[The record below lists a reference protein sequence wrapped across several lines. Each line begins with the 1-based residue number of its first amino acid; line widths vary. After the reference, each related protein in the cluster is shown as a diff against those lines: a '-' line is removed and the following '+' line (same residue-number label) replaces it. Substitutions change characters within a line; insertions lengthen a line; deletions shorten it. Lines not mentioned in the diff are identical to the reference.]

1 MCVCLTSDNSR
12 YAPAHGVVEPHV
24 SVVDVAQLGQHPV
37 DVQPLHEHPGKRAHI
52 EVMEEDGYD
61 RTHKLKG
68 GKREREKEKK
78 DKRGVNLSNYVVC
91 IIHTVHNKFTAKINQ
106 EQKN

>member
-1 MCVCLTSDNSR
+1 MSLTGDNSR

-24 SVVDVAQLGQHPV
+24 PVVDVAHLGQHPV
-37 DVQPLHEHPGKRAHI
+37 DMQPLHEHPGKSAHV

-68 GKREREKEKK
+68 GKKVRKGEER
-78 DKRGVNLSNYVVC
+78 
-91 IIHTVHNKFTAKINQ
+91 
-106 EQKN
+106 